1 MKMIK
6 SRYYPALLALA
17 VLATSCSDATSK
29 IKSDDERMAVEAVT
43 SAGVPVFSFQKE
55 SHDFGNMNEGDVGTT
70 EFTFTNEG
78 EVPLIISSAQ
88 GSCGCTVPEYSNA
101 PIGPGEEG
109 TITVR
114 FNSQGKPGNQTKT
127 VTLSANTIPNT
138 KVLTIT
144 AQVEPK
150 SK

>member
-1 MKMIK
+1 MKQYI
-6 SRYYPALLALA
+6 ALA
-17 VLATSCSDATSK
+17 IGIFAMVSCSDATSK
-29 IKSDDERMAVEAVT
+29 IKSSEERMAIEAATT
-43 SAGVPVFSFQKE
+43 SELPIFQFENE
-55 SHDFGNMNEGDVGTT
+55 SHDFGAMNEGDVGTT
-70 EFTFTNEG
+70 EFNFTNEG

-101 PIGPGEEG
+101 PIAPGEQG

-114 FNSQGKPGNQTKT
+114 FNSQGKPGSQTKT
-127 VTLSANTIPNT
+127 VTLSANTVPNT

-150 SK
+150 AN

>member
-1 MKMIK
+1 MKHTFYFAA
-6 SRYYPALLALA
+6 SLLAL
-17 VLATSCSDATSK
+17 VSCSDATSK
-29 IKSDDERMAVEAVT
+29 IKSTEDRMALEAVT
-43 SAGVPVFSFQKE
+43 SASVPVFRFEKE
-55 SHDFGNMNEGDVGTT
+55 SHDFGEMKEGDVGTT

-114 FNSQGKPGNQTKT
+114 FNSAGKPGNQTKT
-127 VTLSANTIPNT
+127 VTLSANTVPNT

-144 AQVEPK
+144 AKVEPK
-150 SK
+150 AE

>member
-1 MKMIK
+1 MNHSIVLV
-6 SRYYPALLALA
+6 AGILAL
-17 VLATSCSDATSK
+17 VSCSDATSK
-29 IKSDDERMAVEAVT
+29 IKSPEERMALEALT
-43 SAGVPVFSFQKE
+43 SASVPVFLFEKE
-55 SHDFGNMNEGDVGTT
+55 SHDFGDMKEGDVGTT
-70 EFTFTNEG
+70 EFIFTNEG

-109 TITVR
+109 MITVR
-114 FNSQGKPGNQTKT
+114 FNSTGKPGNQTKT

-144 AQVEPK
+144 AKVEPK
-150 SK
+150 AK

>member
-1 MKMIK
+1 MKQ
-6 SRYYPALLALA
+6 YLALLAGLLTLA
-17 VLATSCSDATSK
+17 SCSDATSK
-29 IKSDDERMAVEAVT
+29 IKSPEERMAIEAAT
-43 SAGVPVFSFQKE
+43 TAQLPVFLFEKE
-55 SHDFGNMNEGDVGTT
+55 SHDFGDMKEGDVGTT
-70 EFTFTNEG
+70 EFNFTNEG

-101 PIGPGEEG
+101 PIAPGEQG

-127 VTLSANTIPNT
+127 VKLSANTVPNT

-144 AQVEPK
+144 AKVE
-150 SK
+150 SKAN

>member
-1 MKMIK
+1 MAIE
-6 SRYYPALLALA
+6 A
-17 VLATSCSDATSK
+17 ATTAQL
-29 IKSDDERMAVEAVT
+29 
-43 SAGVPVFSFQKE
+43 PVFLFEKE
-55 SHDFGNMNEGDVGTT
+55 SHDFGDMKEGDVGTT
-70 EFTFTNEG
+70 EFNFTNEG

-101 PIGPGEEG
+101 PIAPGEQG

-127 VTLSANTIPNT
+127 VTLSANTVPNT

-144 AQVEPK
+144 AKVEPK
-150 SK
+150 AN